1 MYRTAANR
9 GRSPRTLHA
18 MRKVL
23 SNRRGSTLAIVMIV
37 LAVIVIGGFI
47 LFGTNIVSGED
58 EQENILTYDVT
69 KGPLVVT
76 VTEDGNLESASNKEL
91 KSQVKGGSSILF
103 IVEDGTRVEAGEL
116 LVELDSSGIESQL
129 DQQKIVVEK
138 ARASKIQAETD
149 WEVAKISIKEYL
161 EGIFKKDMQLCD
173 GNITIA
179 KENLSSAENSLEY
192 TQRMMRKGYATQLQL
207 ESQAFA
213 VERAKLDLAAAETD
227 KEILVKF
234 SKVKTLTDLEA
245 KRDAAEAKMLSEQ
258 VTFKAE
264 GDTLTDLEGQMDF
277 CKIVAPQSG
286 MVVYANQRSRW
297 GQQGAQIEEGASV
310 RERQSIIK
318 LPDLTQ
324 MQVKVTVHE
333 SKVESLRRG
342 MRANLKI
349 QDRELQGTVVRI
361 ATQPEPGGFMSANIK
376 EYATIVKIDGTPED
390 LKPGMTAAVE
400 ILVAKKDDVL
410 TIPVQCIV
418 ETGKKFYCWVQTEGN
433 EVEKR
438 EVILGPSNDKVI
450 EVKDGLNEGDQVLLN
465 PRATQDDA
473 RDTVVIEEDVD
484 TDKKFG
490 ELKEPLKE
498 EAQPRKRGGGGGGGG
513 GRRGGGFDLMQYDSN
528 SDGKVSKDEAP
539 ERMREFFDRMDPNSD
554 GFIDAKEI
562 ADMRRRFGGGR
573 RGGGGGGRR
582 GQREEAAESGSE
594 EATESGS
601 EEAAESGSE
610 EAAGGGQS
618 RRQFNL
624 MDYDKDGDG
633 KVSKDEAPERM
644 RSFFDRM
651 DPNSDGFIDAK
662 EIEDMTK
669 RFRAGGAGGA
679 GGGGGQN

>member
-103 IVEDGTRVEAGEL
+103 IVEDGTRVEAGDL

-513 GRRGGGFDLMQYDSN
+513 RRGGGFDLMQYDSN

-601 EEAAESGSE
+601 EEAA
-610 EAAGGGQS
+610 GGGQS

>member
-1 MYRTAANR
+1 MYRTAANS
-9 GRSPRTLHA
+9 GRSSLTLHGTA
-18 MRKVL
+18 RKVP
-23 SNRRGSTLAIVMIV
+23 SNRSGSAMP
-37 LAVIVIGGFI
+37 IVIGCLVVVVAGGAI
-47 LFGTNIVSGED
+47 LLGTNVLGGEG
-58 EQENILTYDVT
+58 ELTQYLTHNVT
-69 KGPLVVT
+69 RGPLIVT

-91 KSQVKGGSSILF
+91 KSQVKGGSSILY
-103 IVEDGTRVEAGEL
+103 IVEDGTRVQEGDL

-129 DQQKIVVEK
+129 DQQKILVEK
-138 ARASKIQAETD
+138 ARATKIQAETD
-149 WEVAKISIKEYL
+149 YEVAVISIQEYI

-173 GNITIA
+173 GNITVA
-179 KENLSSAENSLEY
+179 KENLSIAENSLEY
-192 TQRMMRKGYATQLQL
+192 TQRMMRKGYATQLQM

-245 KRDAAEAKMLSEQ
+245 KRDAAEARMLSEQ

-264 GDTLTDLEGQMDF
+264 GDTLENLEGQMDF
-277 CKIVAPQSG
+277 CKITAPQSG

-297 GQQGAQIEEGASV
+297 GQQGSQIEEGASI

-361 ATQPEPGGFMSANIK
+361 ATQPEAGGFMSANIK
-376 EYATIVKIDGTPED
+376 EYATIVKIDGTPD
-390 LKPGMTAAVE
+390 NLKPGMTAAVE

-410 TIPVQCIV
+410 TVPVQAIV
-418 ETGKKFYCWVQTEGN
+418 EKGKKFLCWVKTDGN
-433 EVEKR
+433 KIEQR
-438 EVILGPSNDKVI
+438 EVTLGPSNDKVI

-465 PRATQDDA
+465 PRATVDDA
-473 RDTVVIEEDVD
+473 RDTVVIEEEVD

-490 ELKEPLKE
+490 EMKEPLE
-498 EAQPRKRGGGGGGGG
+498 EVKQPRQRGGG

-562 ADMRRRFGGGR
+562 ADMSRRFGGGR

-582 GQREEAAESGSE
+582 GQRDGAADESGSGE
-594 EATESGS
+594 D
-601 EEAAESGSE
+601 
-610 EAAGGGQS
+610 AGGGQS

-662 EIEDMTK
+662 EIEDMTN
-669 RFRAGGAGGA
+669 RFRSAGDGAGDGDGAGGP
-679 GGGGGQN
+679 N

>member
-18 MRKVL
+18 MRKVF

-149 WEVAKISIKEYL
+149 WEVAKISIEEYL
-161 EGIFKKDMQLCD
+161 QGIFKKDMQLCD

-498 EAQPRKRGGGGGGGG
+498 EAQPRKRRGGGGGG

-573 RGGGGGGRR
+573 SGGGGRR

-601 EEAAESGSE
+601 EEATESGSE